1 MSEQQRTTIVLPQD
15 LLYQAKIYALG
26 NKTNVSRLI
35 RDCLNEKIRG
45 RQFKKTK
52 SILELAG
59 SLNLKG
65 KKPLARSKIYEEY
78 LKNKIGS

>member
-26 NKTNVSRLI
+26 NKTNVSWLI
-35 RDCLNEKIRG
+35 RDCLSERIKAKRSG
-45 RQFKKTK
+45 KTK

-65 KKPLARSKIYEEY
+65 KKPPARSEIYEGY
-78 LKNKIGS
+78 LKNKIGR